1 MIFLMFAL
9 PSPNPPPA
17 AFAGGTPNP
26 TPPVTPGI
34 ETTSPQIQPRP
45 LARVVETDIDSSRLQ
60 REMDEGDADDRRTRT
75 MPGDFRN
82 LDEPRSG

>member
-1 MIFLMFAL
+1 MFAL

-17 AFAGGTPNP
+17 VFAGGTPSP

-34 ETTSPQIQPRP
+34 ETTSPQLQPRT
-45 LARVVETDIDSSRLQ
+45 LARVIETDIDSSRIQ
-60 REMDEGDADDRRTRT
+60 REIEVGDEEDRRTRR

-82 LDEPRSG
+82 EDSEPRST